1 LTLAM
6 VAAAGAFV
14 TALMGMAYV
23 LWRSRAIPAT
33 PPPPFGPIAPHE
45 EVGAGVIPHG
55 HPQGESPVPSPEPP
69 NRPGPPAPSEPPEP
83 PKPSTPSG
91 GSGEGQT
98 AG

>member
-55 HPQGESPVPSPEPP
+55 HPQGESSVPSPEPP